1 MTVHPLHFHLQV
13 TLLRVDRTEM
23 NSLYTFIYRWRR
35 HMLISK
41 LDVVKLSSHLPLH
54 SPLLHVHAPLTL
66 SCEYALLNSPY
77 DFIYSGRCHVPRMS
91 RQMLFGISPADSR
104 RQKSYQRARSQLH
117 QQ

>member
-23 NSLYTFIYRWRR
+23 NSLYTFIYSSRR

-66 SCEYALLNSPY
+66 SCEYDVIKLS
-77 DFIYSGRCHVPRMS
+77 I
-91 RQMLFGISPADSR
+91 
-104 RQKSYQRARSQLH
+104 
-117 QQ
+117 